1 MSVSLKKNKFKGFS
15 RMVLRLVSGPMLEK
29 SNKIGSI
36 ADRQKILLTAKLNVT
51 HFLGFSTTRD
61 TGNFQK
67 NFSRTSG
74 NFRNLENLRD
84 HRDSGNSQKFL
95 RKKFS
100 SLIILTFFLIFSFS
114 DLIFSILSEVDK
126 VVQKST

>member
-15 RMVLRLVSGPMLEK
+15 RMILRLVSGPMLEK
-29 SNKIGSI
+29 SNKIGLI

-61 TGNFQK
+61 TENFQK
-67 NFSRTSG
+67 SFSGASG

-84 HRDSGNSQKFL
+84 HRDSGNSRKFS
-95 RKKFS
+95 RKNFS